1 MSEPL
6 PNVREAQ
13 VALGLVKNLWTRQ
26 MHFLKAGDIESG
38 HAHQFD
44 HCTLLAYGSLTV
56 TVNGKSKDFKA
67 PQMIYI
73 KAGEYH
79 ELKALEDDT
88 VAFCIHALRDKE
100 TGDIISPD
108 MLPAGIQPQE
118 VLSVV
123 APL

>member
-1 MSEPL
+1 MPVQL
-6 PNVREAQ
+6 PEVREAK

-26 MHFLKAGDIESG
+26 MHFEKAGDIESG

-44 HCTLLAYGSLTV
+44 HCTLLAVGSLTV
-56 TVNGKSKDFKA
+56 TVNGNSRDFKA

-79 ELKALEDDT
+79 ELKALEDNT
-88 VAFCIHALRDKE
+88 VAYCIHALRDSS
-100 TGDIISPD
+100 TGDIIDPD
-108 MLPAGIQPQE
+108 MLPEGIQPAE
-118 VLSVV
+118 ALGLV